1 MSQKINNPSF
11 RTSVRGYNK
20 DDINKYIKEL
30 NGNFVFATRDYEDKI
45 RALKSDVSEKEQIIA
60 KLQKELSDC
69 RNEHAE
75 AVSAKQEIPSERNTE
90 KSGKNDRFSESEALI
105 SALRE
110 RCEDMLGRLK
120 TLGDEK
126 IKAEVR
132 ASEAETRVREL
143 EEKLMS
149 DSEIQKPSE
158 DDDLIHKAEMYDK
171 ISAQIG
177 RIMID
182 ARENSDII
190 ISDAQKQ
197 AEKIHEDSEEVL
209 RRADA
214 EAKLIK
220 AEAENELRRC
230 RKNAEEYLR
239 SLSGTFASV
248 SASVAKQVGTK
259 YGELVSLICVQLHD
273 AAEKAARQSD
283 ELSEVLVRDCSS
295 ELETAVKKAIVE
307 ITDNIDYNKCGKPKS
322 GDIRDCHDV
331 QSEAI
336 NAEAIND
343 ISLDFGAAD

>member
-1 MSQKINNPSF
+1 MSQKISNPSF

-45 RALKSDVSEKEQIIA
+45 RALKSVVSDKEQIIA
-60 KLQKELSDC
+60 RLQKELSDC
-69 RNEHAE
+69 RHELAK
-75 AVSAKQEIPSERNTE
+75 AVSDKQELPAESDTE
-90 KSGKNDRFSESEALI
+90 KPEENAKISESEALI

-132 ASEAETRVREL
+132 ASEAQTRVRQLEAKLLSASEL
-143 EEKLMS
+143 QKL
-149 DSEIQKPSE
+149 PE

-171 ISAQIG
+171 ISSQIG

-190 ISDAQKQ
+190 ISDAKNR
-197 AEKIHEDSEEVL
+197 AKKIHEDSEEVL

-220 AEAENELRRC
+220 EQAENELLRC

-248 SASVAKQVGTK
+248 SAGAAKQVGTK

-273 AAEKAARQSD
+273 AADKAARQSD
-283 ELSEVLVRDCSS
+283 ELAEVLMKDCSS

-307 ITDNIDYNKCGKPKS
+307 MTDNMDYNKFGETKS
-322 GDIRDCHDV
+322 GDMLNRLDV
-331 QSEAI
+331 QSGAV
-336 NAEAIND
+336 ND

>member
-1 MSQKINNPSF
+1 MSQKINTPSF
-11 RTSVRGYNK
+11 RTSIRGYNK
-20 DDINKYIKEL
+20 DDINKYIKDL

-45 RALKSDVSEKEQIIA
+45 RSLKAAVSDKDQIIA

-69 RNEHAE
+69 RNELSKA
-75 AVSAKQEIPSERNTE
+75 AVVKPEMSSEHDMG
-90 KSGKNDRFSESEALI
+90 KSEENVKASKSEALI

-110 RCEDMLGRLK
+110 RCEDMLGRLR

-126 IKAEVR
+126 MKAEVR
-132 ASEAETRVREL
+132 ASEAQTRIRQL
-143 EEKLMS
+143 EAKLMS

-158 DDDLIHKAEMYDK
+158 CDDLVHKAEMYDR
-171 ISAQIG
+171 ISGQIG

-190 ISDAQKQ
+190 ISDAKNQ
-197 AEKIHEDSEEVL
+197 AKKIHEESEEVL
-209 RRADA
+209 RLADA
-214 EAKLIK
+214 EANRIK

-248 SASVAKQVGTK
+248 SAGVAKQVGTK

-283 ELSEVLVRDCSS
+283 ELAEVLMKDCSS

-307 ITDNIDYNKCGKPKS
+307 MADTLDYNNAGESKVDDMRGRC
-322 GDIRDCHDV
+322 DT
-331 QSEAI
+331 QSEVLK
-336 NAEAIND
+336 D